1 MNIRSLSDLKKA
13 YPELLEEEKA
23 RIRHELYTDYLEE
36 QMKTVRAL
44 QAIGLPQK
52 ARHDEPPS
60 ANPERIL
67 QGGVDG
73 LCPEDAR
80 LVEEAFGD
88 N

>member
-1 MNIRSLSDLKKA
+1 MNIRNLSELKKA

-52 ARHDEPPS
+52 ARHDEPPK
-60 ANPERIL
+60 ERIL

-80 LVEEAFGD
+80 LVKEAFGD